1 MMIGVVGEGVV
12 DVLLPLGI
20 VICHSVGQVVINRTK
35 L

>member
-20 VICHSVGQVVINRTK
+20 VICHSVGQVVNRTK